1 MSKSGLSL
9 TPKFKFGILTL
20 DFILIAILIAT
31 VFAWRTGN
39 DWPILISSPS
49 YWFQI
54 ITPLVLNYL
63 LGTYDIDSVRFKSI
77 FVGLIVSSI
86 FTVIVFTLI
95 NFLFYKDRSGLYGRG
110 VLLGS
115 FFLISLF
122 SNLVRY
128 FFWKRFQV
136 VRSKSM
142 ILFLVSEKDRAKL
155 ENDLS
160 KRKLHIQHEIRTEL
174 SSELIDKLKRPGMTL
189 AIGVNTDKFPI
200 EVQKQLFELKLSG
213 LRILELS
220 EFYEITWANIPVY
233 HLELRWLLQSEG
245 FSIVAD
251 QLRSRIKR
259 LFDVLLSIFLIIF
272 LWPIILFA
280 ALAIKLESKGPIF
293 YHQIRTGRGGQK
305 FKISKLRSMRSD
317 AEINGAQW
325 AQKNDSRITR
335 VGKFLRKTRIDEL
348 PQLLNVLRGQ
358 MSFIGPRPERPEFIV
373 ELEKQ
378 IPFYQMRHMVRPG
391 LTGWAQVCYP
401 YGASIDDA
409 KEKLQY
415 EIYYIKHH
423 TLWLDV
429 LIILR
434 TVKIVLRMGGT

>member
-31 VFAWRTGN
+31 VFTWRTGD
-39 DWPILISSPS
+39 DWSVLFLSPS
-49 YWFQI
+49 YWLQI
-54 ITPLVLNYL
+54 FTPLVLNYL

-86 FTVIVFTLI
+86 LSVILFTLI

-115 FFLISLF
+115 FFLFSLISNFL
-122 SNLVRY
+122 RY

-142 ILFLVSEKDRAKL
+142 ILFLVSEKDHEKL
-155 ENDLS
+155 QSDLN
-160 KRKLHIQHEIRTEL
+160 KRKLHIQHEVQTEINF
-174 SSELIDKLKRPGMTL
+174 EVIDKLKRPGMTL
-189 AIGVNTDKFPI
+189 VIGIDTDEFPNEI
-200 EVQKQLFELKLSG
+200 QKQLFELKLIG

-233 HLELRWLLQSEG
+233 HLELRWFLQSDG

-259 LFDVLLSIFLIIF
+259 LFDVVLSIVLIVF
-272 LWPIILFA
+272 LWPVILIA
-280 ALAIKLESKGPIF
+280 ALAIKLESQGPVF

-305 FKISKLRSMRSD
+305 FRISKLRSMRSD
-317 AEINGAQW
+317 AEKNGAQW

-401 YGASIDDA
+401 YGASIEDA

-423 TLWLDV
+423 TLWLDL